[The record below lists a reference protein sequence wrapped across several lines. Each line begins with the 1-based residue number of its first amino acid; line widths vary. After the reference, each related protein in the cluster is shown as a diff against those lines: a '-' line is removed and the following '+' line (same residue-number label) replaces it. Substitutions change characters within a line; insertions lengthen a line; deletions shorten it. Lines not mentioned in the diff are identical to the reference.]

1 MTEPRDNGPQRKRHP
16 GAGGGLGAVGEAW
29 QSVPEVV
36 RRWLPLA
43 LVLAIALAYPF
54 IYQDLKGLG
63 EIGDFFP
70 ALGSL
75 VIILVFTMMAVGLNV
90 VVGYS
95 GLLDLGYVAFYA
107 AGAYTAGWLASGHFQ
122 QANLHIGSV
131 GLSPDALGIHM
142 SLWLVLVI
150 AGIFTAVTGIL
161 IGLPTLRLRGDYL
174 AIVTL
179 GFGEIIPQVV
189 RNGDN
194 FGGFNLTNGT
204 FGINPIDS
212 PGFGETLNDTLGLP
226 VSYQASFERERLFY
240 WTILAL
246 LLLTVF
252 CSVRLRDSR
261 LGRAW
266 IAIREDETAAAAMG
280 IPLMRTKT
288 WAYAIGAFFGGV
300 AGAYYASFKS
310 GAFPSDFYFNISI
323 FLLCMVILG
332 GMGSVW
338 GVVAGGVILG
348 WLNVEG
354 LAVIGSKFNEAA
366 GTNIEIA
373 KYQFGIYGTIVVLMM
388 LFRPEGLIP
397 ERRRKREL
405 EEGVHDE
412 ALYEVSK

>member
-1 MTEPRDNGPQRKRHP
+1 
-16 GAGGGLGAVGEAW
+16 
-29 QSVPEVV
+29 
-36 RRWLPLA
+36 
-43 LVLAIALAYPF
+43 
-54 IYQDLKGLG
+54 
-63 EIGDFFP
+63 
-70 ALGSL
+70 
-75 VIILVFTMMAVGLNV
+75 VIILVFTMMAVGLNI

-107 AGAYTAGWLASGHFQ
+107 AGAYTAGWLASGQFEDVSFH
-122 QANLHIGSV
+122 LGSSGISSDVTGVHI
-131 GLSPDALGIHM
+131 
-142 SLWLVLVI
+142 SLWLVLLI
-150 AGIFTAVTGIL
+150 AGAFTAITGIL

-189 RNGDN
+189 RNGDD

-246 LLLTVF
+246 LLITVF

-288 WAYAIGAFFGGV
+288 WAYAIGAFFGGI

-338 GVVAGGVILG
+338 GVVAGGLILG

-366 GTNIEIA
+366 GTDIEIA
-373 KYQFGIYGTIVVLMM
+373 KYQFGIYGTIIVLMM
-388 LFRPEGLIP
+388 LFRPTGLIP

-412 ALYEVSK
+412 SLYEVSK